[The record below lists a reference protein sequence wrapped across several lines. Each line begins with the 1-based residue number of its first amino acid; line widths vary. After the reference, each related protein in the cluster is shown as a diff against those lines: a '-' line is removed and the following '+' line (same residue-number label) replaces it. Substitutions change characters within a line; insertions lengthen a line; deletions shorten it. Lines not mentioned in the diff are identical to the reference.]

1 MLAELAIANAAFS
14 VIKETVQNGGD
25 IMAAGKHVFD
35 FFDNKTEIAK
45 KANGKGSDS
54 EAFFA
59 LETIKQNEKQ
69 LKEMFI
75 YQGRAGL
82 WDDWLAFQVE
92 ARKKR
97 EEEAKELARKKR
109 KRIRVVKDIFTGIF
123 VIILGIT
130 GIGAVGLL
138 IWAVVTKGGNGG

>member
-1 MLAELAIANAAFS
+1 MLAELAIANAAFG
-14 VIKETVQNGGD
+14 VIKETIANGGD

-35 FFDNKTEIAK
+35 FFDNKTKIAK
-45 KANGKGSDS
+45 KATDSGSDS

-82 WDDWLAFQVE
+82 WDDWQAFQVE

-97 EEEAKELARKKR
+97 EAEARAIALKKR
-109 KRIRVVKDIFTGIF
+109 KRIQLVKDVFSTIA
-123 VIILGIT
+123 IILLGIT
-130 GIGAVGLL
+130 GLGAVIAL
-138 IWAVVTKGGNGG
+138 IWVIVNKGQF

>member
-14 VIKETVQNGGD
+14 VVKETVQNGGD

-35 FFDNKTEIAK
+35 FFDSKTEIAK
-45 KANGKGSDS
+45 KANKSGSDS

-69 LKEMFI
+69 LKEMMI
-75 YQGRAGL
+75 YQGRGGL
-82 WDDWLAFQVE
+82 WDDWMQFQVD

-97 EEEAKELARKKR
+97 EAEARELAKKKR
-109 KRIRVVKDIFTGIF
+109 KRIRMVKDVF
-123 VIILGIT
+123 VGLGVFILCIT
-130 GIGAVGLL
+130 GIGALALL
-138 IWAVVTKGGNGG
+138 VWVILTKGNI

>member
-14 VIKETVQNGGD
+14 VIKESIHNGGD
-25 IMAAGKHVFD
+25 ILSAGKSVFD
-35 FFDNKTEIAK
+35 FFDNKTKIAK
-45 KANGKGSDS
+45 KATDSGSDS

-69 LKEMFI
+69 LKEMLI

-82 WDDWLAFQVE
+82 WDDWQAFQVE

-97 EEEAKELARKKR
+97 EAEARAIALKKR
-109 KRIRVVKDIFTGIF
+109 KRIQMVKDIFS
-123 VIILGIT
+123 VIAVILLGIT
-130 GIGAVGLL
+130 GLAAVLGL
-138 IWAVVTKGGNGG
+138 IWLIVNKGQL

>member
-45 KANGKGSDS
+45 KANKSGSDS

-59 LETIKQNEKQ
+59 LETIKQNEKA
-69 LKEMFI
+69 LKEMMI
-75 YQGRAGL
+75 YQGRGGL
-82 WDDWLAFQVE
+82 WDDWMQFQVE

-97 EEEAKELARKKR
+97 EAEARALLLKKR
-109 KRIRVVKDIFTGIF
+109 KRIKAVKDVLTAIAVF
-123 VIILGIT
+123 LLCIT
-130 GIGAVGLL
+130 GLGVVALL
-138 IWAVVTKGGNGG
+138 IWVVMTKGNL

>member
-1 MLAELAIANAAFS
+1 MLAELMIANSAFA

-45 KANGKGSDS
+45 KANKSGSDS

-59 LETIKQNEKQ
+59 LEQIKQNEKA
-69 LKEMFI
+69 LKEMMI
-75 YQGRAGL
+75 YQGRGGL
-82 WDDWLAFQVE
+82 WDDWQAFQVE

-97 EEEAKELARKKR
+97 EAEARAIALKKR
-109 KRIRVVKDIFTGIF
+109 KRIQMVKDIFSAIA
-123 VIILGIT
+123 VILLGIT
-130 GIGAVGLL
+130 GIGALL
-138 IWAVVTKGGNGG
+138 LLAWVIINKGQL